1 MKNFKKKEI
10 KPKEENFNRCL
21 NYVFFLL
28 NRREYSYKEIQDKL
42 HQYLYHEND
51 IKKVLDYIVEN
62 KYQSDER
69 MAINFVRNK
78 KHHYGKLKIKQQL
91 LQKGISAD
99 LIEQAI
105 EDAYLEE
112 DNIYSHNLNNNLNQD
127 SNEHA
132 FVLEEQTFNY
142 AENVLLKKFKKID
155 DMKKDKERWFKKDK
169 PKIIRFMMSRGFT
182 FKEFS
187 HLI

>member
-42 HQYLYHEND
+42 NQYLYHEND
-51 IKKVLDYIVEN
+51 IKKVLQYIVDN

-69 MAINFVRNK
+69 MAFNFVRNK

-91 LQKGISAD
+91 LQKGISIEI
-99 LIEQAI
+99 IEQAF
-105 EDAYLEE
+105 ENGYNEE
-112 DNIYSHNLNNNLNQD
+112 GDIYSHYNNDDKNK
-127 SNEHA
+127 NE
-132 FVLEEQTFNY
+132 VQKENY
-142 AENVLLKKFKKID
+142 AENVLLKKFKNID
-155 DMKKDKERWFKKDK
+155 ELKKDREKWFKKDK
-169 PKIIRFMMSRGFT
+169 PKIIRFMMSRGFS